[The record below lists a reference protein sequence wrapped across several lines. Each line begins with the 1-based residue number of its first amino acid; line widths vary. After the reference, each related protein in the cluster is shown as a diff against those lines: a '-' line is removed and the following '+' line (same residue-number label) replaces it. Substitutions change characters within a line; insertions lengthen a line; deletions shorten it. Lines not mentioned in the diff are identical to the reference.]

1 MGDSSKLSQSKSFK
15 MPEDDF
21 LVTSQLKEPSE
32 RADIFV
38 ARGGGETKV
47 RVFLNTPWTS

>member
-21 LVTSQLKEPSE
+21 SRDFTAKRRTF

>member
-21 LVTSQLKEPSE
+21 LVTSQLKEEPSE
-32 RADIFV
+32 LIY
-38 ARGGGETKV
+38 
-47 RVFLNTPWTS
+47 L